1 MVGVL
6 KFDLL
11 SQNPRLFETLNQFM
25 FVIWNVILFHHVAL
39 LILIYPNKYKI
50 QQVFQLFNFE
60 YI

>member
-39 LILIYPNKYKI
+39 LILIYPNKYKM
-50 QQVFQLFNFE
+50 QQVFQ
-60 YI
+60 